1 MKIIEC
7 EQGSPE
13 WFAARVGKVT
23 ASCMEKII
31 TPTGKESTQADKY
44 MNQIIAEIITGESAE
59 AFNGNIHTDRGKEY
73 EEEAVNYYAMLNGI
87 DPKKIGF
94 CVTDDDKLGC
104 SPDRFVGED
113 GMLEIKT
120 GLPHVL
126 IESALNNKLEQEH
139 RPQTQCGLFVTGRV
153 WVDTMLYNPK
163 MKPIIIR
170 AKRNNSFIVDMNTAL
185 TKFHAGMTDKIRK
198 LKTSGYME

>member
-1 MKIIEC
+1 MKIIDC
-7 EQGSPE
+7 TQGSDE
-13 WFAARVGKVT
+13 WIAARVGVVT
-23 ASCMEKII
+23 ASCMDKII
-31 TPTGKESTQADKY
+31 TPTGKESTQTDKY

-59 AFNGNIHTDRGKEY
+59 TFAGNAHTDRGKEY
-73 EEEAVNYYAMLNGI
+73 EEEAVAYYAMVHGI
-87 DPKKIGF
+87 EPQKIGF
-94 CVTDDDKLGC
+94 CVTDDGKLGC

-113 GMLEIKT
+113 GMLEVKT

-126 IESALNNKLEQEH
+126 IESALNNKLEQDH
-139 RPQTQCGLFVTGRV
+139 RPQTQCGLRVTNRK

-170 AKRNNSFIVDMNTAL
+170 AERNNSFILDMNTAL
-185 TKFHAGMTDKIRK
+185 TKFYSNMDTKIEK